1 MDSCVNGRKG
11 GCRDLAAATF
21 LSEMYSVGEPCVCGK
36 GDRMNEIGIAVINFD
51 DLEKIPSLGFDYIE
65 VMGKSIAAAGDLEF
79 QVLRERIVSLDLKVY
94 GLNAFCSPQIRMIGA
109 EYDREAVEKY
119 CKTVAERAA
128 AIGAKIV
135 GIGSPRSRILAP
147 GYPKEKAEKEF
158 IDFLTTACAACSPYG
173 IRVCV
178 EPLAGQYC
186 NFVNTLEEALHY
198 VDVLKDR
205 EMGIIADLYNM
216 ELDGRG
222 DEDLSELASKIT
234 HIHTSDDDGSIWKR
248 SYLDPERAEI
258 HIRRIR
264 DLVRAGYRGNLTLET
279 DLGIE
284 CSRAAG
290 SLEILHRAL
299 E

>member
-1 MDSCVNGRKG
+1 
-11 GCRDLAAATF
+11 
-21 LSEMYSVGEPCVCGK
+21 
-36 GDRMNEIGIAVINFD
+36 MNEIGISVINFD
-51 DLEKIPSLGFDYIE
+51 DLEKIPFLGFDYIE

-79 QVLRERIVSLDLKVY
+79 QALRERVVSLGLRVY
-94 GLNAFCSPQIRMIGA
+94 GLNAFCPPQIHMTGA
-109 EYDREAVEKY
+109 AYDRGAAERY
-119 CKTVAERAA
+119 CKTMAERAA
-128 AIGAKIV
+128 AIGVEII

-158 IDFLTTACAACSPYG
+158 IEFLTTACAACSPYG

-186 NFVNTLEEALHY
+186 NFVNTLDEALHY

-205 EMGIIADLYNM
+205 DMGLIADLYNM
-216 ELDGRG
+216 ELDGKG
-222 DEDLSELASKIT
+222 DADLSELASKIT

-248 SYLDPERAEI
+248 SYLDPEKAEI

-264 DLVRAGYRGNLTLET
+264 GLIRAGYRGNFTLET

-290 SLEILHRAL
+290 SLEILHQAL